1 MTRNTP
7 FIFMA
12 LPALI
17 GGGLVL
23 AGAKASSAPSRGVSG
38 LGTEAE
44 DILRENIIATQQ
56 YQSQAL
62 SGSIIAMGLL
72 ATPVLALIGVLWF
85 LRKDLKA
92 QVA

>member
-1 MTRNTP
+1 MTRNNP
-7 FIFMA
+7 LIFMA
-12 LPALI
+12 LPAII
-17 GGGLVL
+17 GGSLVL
-23 AGAKASSAPSRGVSG
+23 AGAKAASVPSRGVSG

-44 DILRENIIATQQ
+44 DILRENITATQQ

-72 ATPVLALIGVLWF
+72 ATPVLALLGVLWF

>member
-1 MTRNTP
+1 MTKNNP
-7 FIFMA
+7 FIFMT

-17 GGGLVL
+17 GGALVL
-23 AGAKASSAPSRGVSG
+23 AGAKAASTPSQGISG

-44 DILRENIIATQQ
+44 DILRENILATQQ

-62 SGSIIAMGLL
+62 SGSIIAIGLL